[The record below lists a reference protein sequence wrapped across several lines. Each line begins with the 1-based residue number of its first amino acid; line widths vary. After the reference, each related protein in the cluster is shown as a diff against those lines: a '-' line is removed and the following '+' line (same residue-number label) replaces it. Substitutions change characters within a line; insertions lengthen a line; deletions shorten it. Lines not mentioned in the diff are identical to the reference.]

1 MVSQTLYLNVF
12 TIFNLLKIQLSIL
25 RLRLIRVRESKKHL
39 VNIDKFYRNVTLL
52 PLVCQVWTVEFRF
65 IFIRVGALM
74 QNMKTSLYS
83 QAHLIVSAIRVYE
96 HLNSRPPT
104 VDDVCRIIDFSVEQ
118 GHFICR
124 KLQTIGIIKAVEGSY
139 GTRLFINDHLK
150 LEDLPRGE
158 PENRLEDD
166 LKKFKDTRKA
176 FSRKIESFQ
185 AQQKQKKKDLF
196 AEMEKKLKEELE
208 KK

>member
-1 MVSQTLYLNVF
+1 MNRA
-12 TIFNLLKIQLSIL
+12 LKDL
-25 RLRLIRVRESKKHL
+25 KKYL

-65 IFIRVGALM
+65 IRIRPYLLKSHHDSIVNCQFRLVRVGVLM
-74 QNMKTSLYS
+74 QNKKTNLYS
-83 QAHLIVSAIRVYE
+83 QAHLMVAAIRVYE

-104 VDDVCRIIDFSVEQ
+104 VDDVCRVINFSVEQ
-118 GHFICR
+118 GYFICR
-124 KLQTIGIIKAVEGSY
+124 KLQEIDIIKAVEGSY

-158 PENRLEDD
+158 PENKLEDD
-166 LKKFKDTRKA
+166 LKKFKDTQKA
-176 FSRKIESFQ
+176 FSQKIESFQ
-185 AQQKQKKKDLF
+185 AQQKKKKKDLF